1 MAGLLARVIREAWLR
16 VQGNLETAVEYLLR
30 PRRPGL
36 SGVVHWLRPEPAEM
50 APFITGINSNFNHSA
65 KFTLIVQ

>member
-1 MAGLLARVIREAWLR
+1 

-50 APFITGINSNFNHSA
+50 APFITGINKMGAKRHSA
-65 KFTLIVQ
+65 RGV